1 MILASSISIW
11 SVLLFIVSIGLL
23 ITIHELGHFSM
34 AKLFN
39 VYVSE
44 FSIGFGP
51 QLVKVKKGETTY
63 SLRAIPLG
71 GYVSM
76 FGEGVE
82 ITDNSIPQERSL
94 LGIKK
99 WKRAIIMVAG
109 ITLNFILGFVL
120 FFVNNAFFS
129 QQTLTNQVTIMENS
143 KIAQLNTIETGD
155 YIIHIAKNCTIN
167 GNTEA
172 CSSLKQGDITSDNPL
187 DLWQSEYGFT
197 YTEDTLPKNKT
208 DTLTLTIT
216 YVEEESTTND
226 AKTTSITLM
235 PVLDENGELVL
246 ENNKASWEK
255 MGVTTYYASFRYDSF
270 GKVMKAT
277 GKDFGESTVL
287 IAKTLGGL
295 FVGKNWDQI
304 GGPVAILTTS
314 STVLQNYNFGMYIFL
329 WATISV
335 NLAIFNLLPF
345 PGLDG
350 WHLLVVAI
358 EGITKKEVPEKV
370 KNIVSAI
377 GLVLLFGLMIFVTGR
392 DILGLFK

>member
-1 MILASSISIW
+1 MILAGSISIW
-11 SVLLFIVSIGLL
+11 SILLFIFSIGLL

-34 AKLFN
+34 AKLFK
-39 VYVSE
+39 VYVNE

-51 QLVKVKKGETTY
+51 QLFKVKKGETTY

-76 FGEGVE
+76 FGEGMEVE
-82 ITDNSIPQERSL
+82 DNSIPQERSL

-109 ITLNFILGFVL
+109 ITLNFLLGFLL
-120 FFVNNAFFS
+120 FFVNNAFFP
-129 QQTLTNQVTIMENS
+129 QATNTNQITIAADSN
-143 KIAQLNTIETGD
+143 IANKTSIETGD
-155 YIIHIAKNCTIN
+155 YIIRLEKECTID
-167 GNTEA
+167 GARA
-172 CSSLKQGDITSDNPL
+172 CSSLKKGEIKDVN
-187 DLWQSEYGFT
+187 DLWASEYGLTYTADIMPKTTGDEMTLIFT
-197 YTEDTLPKNKT
+197 YSKDATGSNPK
-208 DTLTLTIT
+208 
-216 YVEEESTTND
+216 VESLNL
-226 AKTTSITLM
+226 K
-235 PVLDENGELVL
+235 PVMRDGELV
-246 ENNKASWEK
+246 WDTI
-255 MGVTTYYASFRYDSF
+255 GVSRYFARIGSF
-270 GKVMKAT
+270 GKVMKT
-277 GKDFGESTVL
+277 TFSDFGESTVL

-295 FVGKNWDQI
+295 FIGKNWDQI
-304 GGPVAILTTS
+304 GGPVAILSTS
-314 STVLQNYNFGMYIFL
+314 SMVLQNYNFGMYIFL

-377 GLVLLFGLMIFVTGR
+377 GMILLFGLMIFVTGR
-392 DILGLFK
+392 DIIGLF

>member
-1 MILASSISIW
+1 MILAGSISIW
-11 SVLLFIVSIGLL
+11 SILLFIFSIGLL

-39 VYVSE
+39 VYVNE

-51 QLVKVKKGETTY
+51 QLFKVKKGETTY

-82 ITDNSIPQERSL
+82 ITDGSVPQERSL

-109 ITLNFILGFVL
+109 ITLNFVLGFLL
-120 FFVNNAFFS
+120 FFVNNAFFPQAS
-129 QQTLTNQVTIMENS
+129 ITNQVTISENAFITTVEGS
-143 KIAQLNTIETGD
+143 DIETGD
-155 YIIHIAKNCTIN
+155 YIIKIDKECTIDYKII
-167 GNTEA
+167 TK
-172 CSSLKQGDITSDNPL
+172 SGDITSSS
-187 DLWQSEYGFT
+187 DLWSSEYGFT
-197 YTEDTLPKNKT
+197 YTDEMLPKTEN
-208 DTLTLTIT
+208 DTIKFTVTYVKENTSSDEAKTIT
-216 YVEEESTTND
+216 F
-226 AKTTSITLM
+226 TLL
-235 PVLDENGELVL
+235 PEKL
-246 ENNKASWEK
+246 EDGKLGWQK
-255 MGVTTYYASFRYDSF
+255 MGVGQYVQYKRIGSF

-277 GKDFGESTVL
+277 FSDFGESTVL

-304 GGPVAILTTS
+304 GGPVAILSTS
-314 STVLQNYNFGMYIFL
+314 SMVLQNYNFGMYIFL
-329 WATISV
+329 WASISV

-377 GLVLLFGLMIFVTGR
+377 GMILLFGLMIFVTGR
-392 DILGLFK
+392 DIIGLF

>member
-1 MILASSISIW
+1 MILASISIW
-11 SVLLFIVSIGLL
+11 SILLFIVSIGLL

-39 VYVSE
+39 VYVNE

-51 QLVKVKKGETTY
+51 QLFKKKKGETTY

-76 FGEGVE
+76 FGEGMEVE
-82 ITDNSIPQERSL
+82 DNSIPQERSL

-109 ITLNFILGFVL
+109 ITLNFLLGFLL
-120 FFVNNAFFS
+120 FFVNNAFFP
-129 QQTLTNQVTIMENS
+129 QATNTNQITIAADSN
-143 KIAQLNTIETGD
+143 IANKTSIETGD
-155 YIIHIAKNCTIN
+155 YIIKLEKECTIDGAN
-167 GNTEA
+167 A
-172 CSSLKQGDITSDNPL
+172 CSALKKGDIKDVN
-187 DLWQSEYGFT
+187 DLWASEYGLTYTADTMPKTTDDVMILTFT
-197 YTEDTLPKNKT
+197 YSKDASGSNPKVES
-208 DTLTLTIT
+208 LTL
-216 YVEEESTTND
+216 
-226 AKTTSITLM
+226 K
-235 PVLDENGELVL
+235 PVMRDGEL
-246 ENNKASWEK
+246 AWETI
-255 MGVTTYYASFRYDSF
+255 GVSRYFARLGSF
-270 GKVMKAT
+270 GKVMSTTAS
-277 GKDFGESTVL
+277 DFGESTVL

-295 FVGKNWDQI
+295 FIGKNWDQI
-304 GGPVAILTTS
+304 GGPVAILSTS
-314 STVLQNYNFGMYIFL
+314 SMVLENYNFGMYIFL

-377 GLVLLFGLMIFVTGR
+377 GMILLFGLMIFVTGR
-392 DILGLFK
+392 DIIGLF